1 VDITFYKIASY
12 KEARHK
18 IQSGDVVFFK
28 TSSIIGS
35 IIRFLTHS
43 RFSHVGIAFWM
54 ETGRARRLMIV
65 EAQGGAR
72 RRIVNM
78 SYYSG
83 SKEMDVIVPQVEWD
97 VVNSRALAR
106 LGRVPYGWLEVVYV
120 GFREFLLKYFGIKIK
135 RIDFPGEICSEFV
148 ANVYSM
154 PTRNISPQLLFEE
167 MMNAG
172 CEYRV
177 KIGTQD

>member
-1 VDITFYKIASY
+1 MNIASY
-12 KEARHK
+12 KEARQQ

-28 TSSIIGS
+28 TSSKIGS
-35 IIRFLTHS
+35 IIRFFTRS
-43 RFSHVGIAFWM
+43 KYSHVGIAFWM
-54 ETGRARRLMIV
+54 ESGRVRRLMIV

-83 SKEMDVIVPQVEWD
+83 SKEMDVIVPQMEWD
-97 VVNSRALAR
+97 VVSTRVLSR
-106 LGRVPYGWLEVVYV
+106 LGKIPYGWLELVYV
-120 GFREFLLKYFGIKIK
+120 GFREFLLKYLGIKIK
-135 RIDFPGEICSEFV
+135 RVNFPGEICSEFV

-154 PTRNISPQLLFEE
+154 PKRHVSPQLLFEE
-167 MMNAG
+167 MMDAG
-172 CEYRV
+172 WRYRV